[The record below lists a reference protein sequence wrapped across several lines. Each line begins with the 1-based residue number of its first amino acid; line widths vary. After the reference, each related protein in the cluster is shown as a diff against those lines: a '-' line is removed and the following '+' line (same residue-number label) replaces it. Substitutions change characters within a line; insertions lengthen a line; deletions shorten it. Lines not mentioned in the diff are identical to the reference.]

1 MNITEEQ
8 TSSMAFTKYFII
20 VIVPLVSAFGL
31 FGNLSFLYIVY
42 HTPNMKTITNFY
54 LVNLAIAD
62 TSLLVMGS
70 FRYLWSYTHSYGL
83 FLGFT
88 FGSPAGCS
96 IPTLF
101 MHLCY
106 FASVFL
112 ITLVT
117 TERYLAI
124 CHTMRYRISRKR
136 AIMLN
141 CGAWVSALA
150 LASFEIPYF
159 VIKMVCVAWPPD
171 EEYSSYPTEI
181 PVCFHGCE
189 WCVAVT
195 VYAYFIQ
202 YLITVPVITF
212 MTISM
217 VRRLRRGLSRGDTIR
232 SQRSIQSRTNL
243 VRMLQINALI
253 FFLCLTPFEIYA
265 IAEKYELDFLNDHQK
280 HFISWLGRVTMLVNS
295 AVNPLVYSVVNP
307 SYRKAFQRACC
318 RCWSHGGRTFASPK
332 WLWIGYQDQL
342 IILNLEVT
350 VPLLMICIWL
360 KVSQALKIEIAF
372 FGKLNPIKKSFTSS
386 VETGLTTHNWQK
398 WKSIPDMSLPWNL

>member
-1 MNITEEQ
+1 MEVLNDTTEKCFMNFTEEQ
-8 TSSMAFTKYFII
+8 TLSLAYTPFTKYFVIL
-20 VIVPLVSAFGL
+20 IVPLVSAFGL

-62 TSLLVMGS
+62 TCLLIMGS

-83 FLGFT
+83 YLGFT

-101 MHLCY
+101 MYLCY

-159 VIKMVCVAWPPD
+159 VIKMVCVTWPPD
-171 EEYSSYPTEI
+171 EEYSSYPSEI

-189 WCVAVT
+189 WCVAVI
-195 VYAYFIQ
+195 VHADFIQ

-217 VRRLRRGLSRGDTIR
+217 VRRLRRGLSRRGSIR
-232 SQRSIQSRTNL
+232 SKRSIQSRTNL

-253 FFLCLTPFEIYA
+253 FFLCLTPFEIYNVQA
-265 IAEKYELDFLNDHQK
+265 IAEMYESGFLNDHQIQ
-280 HFISWLGRVTMLVNS
+280 FITWLGRITMLVNS

-318 RCWSHGGRTFASPK
+318 RCCPHGGHKTRQNDYE
-332 WLWIGYQDQL
+332 L
-342 IILNLEVT
+342 
-350 VPLLMICIWL
+350 
-360 KVSQALKIEIAF
+360 VSR
-372 FGKLNPIKKSFTSS
+372 S
-386 VETGLTTHNWQK
+386 THNSQLG
-398 WKSIPDMSLPWNL
+398 SNSTTTNDLHLT